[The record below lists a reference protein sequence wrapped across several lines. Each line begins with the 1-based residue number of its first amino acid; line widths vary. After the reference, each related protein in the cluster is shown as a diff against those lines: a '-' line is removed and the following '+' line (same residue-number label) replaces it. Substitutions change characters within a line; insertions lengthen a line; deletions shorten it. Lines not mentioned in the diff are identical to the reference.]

1 MEEKATIT
9 SNYQQGL
16 TVLER
21 CCVKKELI
29 IIGAGGYAKSVLDS
43 FDRQQY
49 DLKGFLDERP
59 DKEEHFGYPV
69 LTHSLDDI
77 PHPENFSFFIA
88 IGSDPKRKIWFDK
101 LSELGA
107 DFASVWDP
115 SAIVSPLAKVGK
127 GCFIGK
133 MAIVNAGVEIGDNVV
148 VNTMALVEHGSGVKS
163 HANISTKAVLNG
175 DVLIGEGT
183 FVGSGSVVI
192 GQLSVG
198 SWSIVG
204 AGAVVT
210 KDVESGVTVAG
221 VPARVVRREARF
233 W

>member
-1 MEEKATIT
+1 MRAL
-9 SNYQQGL
+9 N
-16 TVLER
+16 
-21 CCVKKELI
+21 
-29 IIGAGGYAKSVLDS
+29 
-43 FDRQQY
+43 
-49 DLKGFLDERP
+49 
-59 DKEEHFGYPV
+59 
-69 LTHSLDDI
+69 
-77 PHPENFSFFIA
+77 
-88 IGSDPKRKIWFDK
+88 
-101 LSELGA
+101 
-107 DFASVWDP
+107 
-115 SAIVSPLAKVGK
+115 
-127 GCFIGK
+127 
-133 MAIVNAGVEIGDNVV
+133 GDNVV
-148 VNTMALVEHGSGVKS
+148 INTMALVEHGSSVEN